1 MAIRKHEIPIL
12 EYDDNPVAVLEPTH
26 EKLGY
31 RFPKKCV
38 FAFLEEI
45 VWEFAKKQG
54 CPVIGEFVTITKSFP
69 VWKLEHN
76 GEEIALVQ
84 APLGSAAAGQFLDW
98 LIGYGVREVIAAGSC
113 GVLVDLPENAF
124 LIPTRALRDEGTS
137 YHYLPAERYV
147 SINEKY
153 SAAIAKTLK
162 EQGLPYI
169 FCSTWTTDGFFRET
183 EDMVAY
189 RREEGCAVV
198 EMECAALASVAQ
210 FRKIG
215 FGQLLYTADSLAN
228 AKRYKER
235 DWGKDSREIA
245 LQLCLDSICNIKED

>member
-1 MAIRKHEIPIL
+1 MALRKQEIPIL
-12 EYDDNPVAVLEPTH
+12 EYDDNPIAVLEPTH
-26 EKLGY
+26 EKLGFS
-31 RFPKKCV
+31 FPKKCV

-45 VWEFAKKQG
+45 VWEYAEKHH
-54 CPVIGEFVTITKSFP
+54 CPVIGEFVTITKSFL
-69 VWKLEHN
+69 VWKVLHK

-113 GVLVDLPENAF
+113 GVLVDLPENHF
-124 LIPTRALRDEGTS
+124 LIPTKALRDEGTS

-147 SINEKY
+147 SIQEAY
-153 SAAIAKTLK
+153 SSAIAKTLDRHH
-162 EQGLPYI
+162 LPYT

-183 EDMVAY
+183 EEMVAY

-210 FRKIG
+210 FRKVG

-228 AKRYKER
+228 AQQYKER
-235 DWGKDSREIA
+235 GWGEDSREIA
-245 LQLCLDSICNIKED
+245 LQLCLDSICNI